1 MRRHMISVLVENN
14 AGVLSRIAGLFSR
27 RSYNIESLSVGPTQK
42 SGVSRMTICV
52 CGDEQI
58 LEQIKKQLNK
68 LIEVIKVVELE
79 EGQSV
84 YRELVMVKVRADKE
98 NRSSIVEISNI
109 FRANII
115 DISKESLTLEM
126 TGDDAKISAFS
137 EMLSP
142 FGIVETVRTGA
153 AALQRGSDGI

>member
-1 MRRHMISVLVENN
+1 MKRHMISVLVENN

-42 SGVSRMTICV
+42 IGISRMTISV

-84 YRELVMVKVRADKE
+84 YRELVMVKVKADNS

-115 DISKESLTLEM
+115 DISQESLTLEM
-126 TGDDAKISAFS
+126 TGDEAKIIAFG

-142 FGIVETVRTGA
+142 FGIVEIVRTGA
-153 AALQRGSDGI
+153 AALQRGCDGI

>member
-84 YRELVMVKVRADKE
+84 YRELVMLKVRADQE

-115 DISKESLTLEM
+115 DISQESLTLEM
-126 TGDDAKISAFS
+126 TGDDAKISAFN